1 MKKLICILL
10 CLCVLF
16 PLASCKRDQN
26 EEKECYLSSASV
38 IWGSRIY
45 RIQKA
50 KNITGNNQTYLVYSK
65 VGENGKDIR
74 IGCVDPLCT
83 HDRNTCTAHCAG
95 GEELLFVPEE
105 KAPKIY
111 FFYRTVSQT
120 TDMPIWSLI
129 CMDMKNGTRMT
140 VCELSE
146 DFRISQTKLLF
157 SDSYIYWT
165 GTVQDGTGG
174 AIYDQVWRVSAD
186 GGEAEQLS
194 ALGNEAENASYS
206 LYYRDS
212 EGYFYYYTSYYT
224 SEHTQKQYFARS
236 KDFADEK
243 ILLDDTDEDTI
254 SVGDIHVSEGMIYY
268 FKEKSS
274 VSGTEERPLSK
285 EYDVYEDEL
294 YDCTL
299 YSIYRIPTDGS
310 AEPQL
315 IADDALH
322 YQKLSITVTDGKLYY
337 IPLDTRLIGT
347 LEYVTDSYIT
357 GIPEE
362 DMKKG
367 EKKILRYIRSYN
379 SGKVT
384 EVDLRTLQT
393 KTYTLGPKAEI
404 SALFGVFGDQLVVG
418 TKTTDLDRVS
428 QIGKGGFES
437 YDIDTGAG
445 FFFDNP
451 YCEYGTV
458 TTK

>member
-38 IWGSRIY
+38 ILGSRIY

-65 VGENGKDIR
+65 AGENGKDIR

-83 HDRNTCTAHCAG
+83 HDRNTCTAHCVG
-95 GEELLFVPEE
+95 
-105 KAPKIY
+105 
-111 FFYRTVSQT
+111 
-120 TDMPIWSLI
+120 
-129 CMDMKNGTRMT
+129 
-140 VCELSE
+140 
-146 DFRISQTKLLF
+146 
-157 SDSYIYWT
+157 
-165 GTVQDGTGG
+165 
-174 AIYDQVWRVSAD
+174 

-224 SEHTQKQYFARS
+224 SEHTPKQYFARS

-243 ILLDDTDEDTI
+243 SLMDDTDEDTI

-404 SALFGVFGDQLVVG
+404 SALFGVFGDQLLVG